1 MIFNPLSSFIHF
13 WKIVLTLLLI
23 ICTINIVSAAKN
35 DTAQRLKTALLQLG
49 FPNGQLPVLIP
60 ALGNY
65 VDVVQVDKLLFLSS
79 AAPQTPAGT
88 FVQGRVPNETN
99 STQAVIAAQ
108 LACVRQVNRLK
119 NYLGDLNRVKKIVY
133 VKGNVLAQSNFTG
146 HTAIVDGCSA
156 FLVYVFG
163 NDIGKHARATN
174 GLASMPFNVTLEIEM
189 IVERK

>member
-1 MIFNPLSSFIHF
+1 VFS
-13 WKIVLTLLLI
+13 TLLLI
-23 ICTINIVSAAKN
+23 IYIINIVSAKN
-35 DTAQRLKTALLQLG
+35 SGIDDRLKTALLELG
-49 FPNGQLPVLIP
+49 FPGGQLPVLTP

-88 FVQGRVPNETN
+88 FVKGRVPNEI
-99 STQAVIAAQ
+99 SVDQAVIAAK

-119 NYLGDLNRVKKIVY
+119 NYLGDLDRVKRIVMIKGKI
-133 VKGNVLAQSNFTG
+133 LAQPDFID
-146 HTAIVDGCSA
+146 HTSVVDGCSA

-163 NDIGKHARATN
+163 DKIGKHARAAD
-174 GLASMPFNVTLEIEM
+174 GLGSTPFNVTMEVET